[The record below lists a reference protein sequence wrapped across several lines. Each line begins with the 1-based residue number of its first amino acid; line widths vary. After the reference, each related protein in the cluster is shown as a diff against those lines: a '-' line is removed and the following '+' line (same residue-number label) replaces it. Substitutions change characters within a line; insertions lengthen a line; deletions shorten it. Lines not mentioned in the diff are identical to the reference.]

1 MKSNWSD
8 RTKKMQKNQSVYYY
22 GVLNSLRIAQERRAS
37 KWGEQ
42 EELYE
47 VMKTL
52 GSVFENY

>member
-22 GVLNSLRIAQERRAS
+22 GGLNSLRIAQERRAS